1 VTLKNMNNSL
11 KQLDDVMVNVEK
23 MTRPLAARSD
33 HITKNLDESSDKL
46 NKLLTTF
53 QDMVGNYGKTDS
65 TVYRLLNDPALYN
78 NLNTIACGLARMMP
92 QLDRI
97 LKDVEVFADKIAR
110 HPEALGVGGA
120 IKPGSG
126 LK

>member
-1 VTLKNMNNSL
+1 M
-11 KQLDDVMVNVEK
+11 
-23 MTRPLAARSD
+23 
-33 HITKNLDESSDKL
+33 
-46 NKLLTTF
+46 F
-53 QDMVGNYGKTDS
+53 GNYGKTDS
-65 TVYRLLNDPALYN
+65 TVYRLLNDPGLYN

-97 LKDVEVFADKIAR
+97 LKDLEVFADKIAR

-120 IKPGSG
+120 VRPGSG